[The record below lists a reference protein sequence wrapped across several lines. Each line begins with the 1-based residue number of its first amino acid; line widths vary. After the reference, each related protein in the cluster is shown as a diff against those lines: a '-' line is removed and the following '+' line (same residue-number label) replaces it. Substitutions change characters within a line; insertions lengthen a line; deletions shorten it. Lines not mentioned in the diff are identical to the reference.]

1 MIASRLPSYINWGPY
16 LPRCRLRT
24 VAVYNARS
32 VQPSLSRS
40 VSRRSFLATA
50 GAASLSPEFNAC
62 PVWTTLLQE
71 AKNTRPQL
79 TILEAARLF
88 RAKKLSPVEL
98 TQDCLKRIE
107 RLNPNLNAFI
117 TITAEFALDEA
128 RRAESEI
135 LRGQSR
141 GPLHGIPIALKDLVD
156 TAGVRTTAAS
166 RLFNDRVPT
175 QDAEL
180 VRRLKVAGA
189 VFLGKLNMHEFAY
202 GGSSVTSY
210 FGAVHNPWNLAYSPG
225 GSSGGSAAAVATGLC
240 LAAIGSDTGGSIREP
255 AAYCGIVGLKPSY
268 GRVSTRGVVPLSW
281 SLDHLGPMTR
291 SVEDAA
297 LFLNVIAGYDSQ
309 DIASLDLPVP
319 DFTAALSTPTTS
331 LRIGIL
337 RAHFYD
343 ELDPEI
349 LHATNP
355 ALSTLQKL
363 TKTQQDDLKI
373 FPDNDVYSIIADTGR
388 ILLQAESFAYHQE
401 YVSKSPDLYQP
412 ATLQRIRVGSQITT
426 TEYINARRKL
436 DELRRSARL
445 LFENVDLVVTPTC
458 PVPPFSIESLLS
470 APDTLRAKEL
480 QMLRNTRPFN
490 ILGLPTISLPCGFTS
505 NGLPIGLQISG
516 PPGDEATVLRLAH
529 AYEQATT
536 WHKENPSL

>member
-1 MIASRLPSYINWGPY
+1 
-16 LPRCRLRT
+16 
-24 VAVYNARS
+24 
-32 VQPSLSRS
+32 
-40 VSRRSFLATA
+40 LATA
-50 GAASLSPEFNAC
+50 GAASVLPPLGASAALPALIQ
-62 PVWTTLLQE
+62 PPTSTV
-71 AKNTRPQL
+71 PQL
-79 TILEAARLF
+79 TISEASELL

-117 TITAEFALDEA
+117 TITAESALDEA

-166 RLFNDRVPT
+166 GLFRDRVPA
-175 QDAEL
+175 QDAYL
-180 VRRLKVAGA
+180 VRRLKAVGA

-210 FGAVHNPWNLAYSPG
+210 FGPIHNPWNLAFSPG

-255 AAYCGIVGLKPSY
+255 AAYCSIVGLKPSY
-268 GRVSTRGVVPLSW
+268 GRVSTTGVVPLSW

-291 SVEDAA
+291 SVRDAA
-297 LFLNVIAGYDSQ
+297 LLLNAIAGYDSQ
-309 DIASLDLPVP
+309 DIVSLDLPVP
-319 DFTAALSTPTTS
+319 DFTGALSAPTTS

-343 ELDPEI
+343 ELDPET
-349 LHATNP
+349 LHATTS
-355 ALSTLQKL
+355 ALLVLQKL
-363 TKTQQDDLKI
+363 TKSQQDDLKI
-373 FPDNDVYSIIADTGR
+373 FPHDDMYSNTADTGR
-388 ILLQAESFAYHQE
+388 VLLQAESFAYHQE
-401 YVSKSPDLYQP
+401 NISKPPDLYQP

-426 TEYINARRKL
+426 TEYVNARRKL

-458 PVPPFSIESLLS
+458 PVPPFSIEDLLS
-470 APDTLRAKEL
+470 DPATLRAKEL

-490 ILGLPTISLPCGFTS
+490 ILGLPTISVPCGFTS
-505 NGLPIGLQISG
+505 NRLPIGLQISG
-516 PPGDEATVLRLAH
+516 PSGDEKRSSPRACV
-529 AYEQATT
+529 
-536 WHKENPSL
+536 